1 VHWNFAGGILFRRYG
16 KGHMKKLEIE
26 ADVNRLDEVMAFV
39 EESLDEAGAT
49 PKTAMQVNLAVEEIF
64 VNIAHYAYTPGKGS
78 ATVIVDVDESA
89 RELSVQFI
97 DSGVPYNPLEK
108 EDPDLSI
115 PAEDRP
121 IGGLGIFMTKKV
133 MDDVIYEHKDGQNIL
148 TLKKKL

>member
-1 VHWNFAGGILFRRYG
+1 
-16 KGHMKKLEIE
+16 MKKIEIE
-26 ADVNRLDEVMAFV
+26 ADVNQLNDVMTFV

-64 VNIAHYAYTPGKGS
+64 VNIAHYAYTPGKGN
-78 ATVIVDVDESA
+78 ATIILDIDKEA
-89 RELSVQFI
+89 GELSVQFR

-108 EDPDLSI
+108 EDPDI
-115 PAEDRP
+115 TVPVAERQ